1 LVWAYDCKDD
11 QMKRAV
17 IRLWFSLLV
26 LAGCGKNAPDC
37 IQSSGDIVREELVL
51 PAFQNIT
58 VFENVR
64 LVLRY
69 GTEQRVVLETGA
81 NLRSDVTARVEEGT
95 LELRDQNNCNFFRAY
110 GRTTF
115 YVTTP
120 DLQVLRSSTGWPI
133 QSEGVLPFT
142 ALSLVS
148 ESFNN
153 PETETTD
160 GSFELELDTDRV
172 SVVANG
178 IAYFRLQGQTG
189 TLSVTVAAG
198 DSRIEAGELIAET
211 VELNHRGSNEILINP
226 TQRISGI
233 IQGYGDVLSYN
244 RPPAVE
250 VEETFRGRLIFVD

>member
-1 LVWAYDCKDD
+1 
-11 QMKRAV
+11 MKRPLTA
-17 IRLWFSLLV
+17 LLFAFLL

-37 IQSSGDIVREELVL
+37 LQSSGDVVREELAL
-51 PAFQNIT
+51 PAFEKIT

-69 GTEQRVVLETGA
+69 GTEQRVVLETGK
-81 NLRSDVTARVEEGT
+81 NLRPDVSALVEEGT

-211 VELNHRGSNEILINP
+211 VQLNHRGSNEILINP

>member
-1 LVWAYDCKDD
+1 
-11 QMKRAV
+11 MKRPV
-17 IRLWFSLLV
+17 ISLLFAFLL
-26 LAGCGKNAPDC
+26 LAGCGKSAPDC
-37 IQSSGDIVREELVL
+37 IQSSGDVVREELAL
-51 PAFQNIT
+51 PAFEKIT

-69 GTEQRVVLETGA
+69 GTEQRVVLETGK
-81 NLRSDVTARVEEGT
+81 NLRPDVSALVEEGT

-153 PETETTD
+153 PET
-160 GSFELELDTDRV
+160 DRF
-172 SVVANG
+172 S
-178 IAYFRLQGQTG
+178 
-189 TLSVTVAAG
+189 
-198 DSRIEAGELIAET
+198 
-211 VELNHRGSNEILINP
+211 
-226 TQRISGI
+226 
-233 IQGYGDVLSYN
+233 
-244 RPPAVE
+244 
-250 VEETFRGRLIFVD
+250 TFIKAMV

>member
-1 LVWAYDCKDD
+1 
-11 QMKRAV
+11 M
-17 IRLWFSLLV
+17 FTFLLFP
-26 LAGCGKNAPDC
+26 GCGKNAPDC
-37 IQSSGDIVREELVL
+37 IQSSGDIVQEELSL
-51 PAFQNIT
+51 PAFENIT

-69 GTEQRVVLETGA
+69 GAEQRVVLETGK
-81 NLRSDVTARVEEGT
+81 NLRSDVTAKVEAGT
-95 LELRDQNNCNFFRAY
+95 LELRDQNSCNFFRAY

-133 QSEGVLPFT
+133 QSEGTLPFT

-160 GSFELELDTDRV
+160 GSFDLELDTDRV

-178 IAYFRLQGQTG
+178 IAYFKLRGQTQA
-189 TLSVTVAAG
+189 LSITVAAG
-198 DSRIEAGELIAET
+198 DSRIEAEGLIAET
-211 VELNHRGSNEILINP
+211 VQLNHRGSNEILVNP
-226 TQRISGI
+226 TRRIAGV

-244 RPPAVE
+244 RPQEVE
-250 VEETFRGRLIFVD
+250 VDETFRGRLIFVD

>member
-1 LVWAYDCKDD
+1 
-11 QMKRAV
+11 M
-17 IRLWFSLLV
+17 FLLM
-26 LAGCGKNAPDC
+26 AGCGKNAPDC
-37 IQSSGDIVREELVL
+37 IQSSGDIVQEELAL

-64 LVLRY
+64 LVLRH
-69 GTEQRVVLETGA
+69 GTEQRVVLETGK
-81 NLRSDVTARVEEGT
+81 NLRSDVTAAVREGT

-120 DLQVLRSSTGWPI
+120 DLQVLRSSTGWPVK
-133 QSEGVLPFT
+133 SEGPLPFT

-153 PETETTD
+153 PETGTTD

-172 SVVANG
+172 SIVANG
-178 IAYFRLQGQTG
+178 IAYFNLRGQTRAF
-189 TLSVTVAAG
+189 SVTVAAG
-198 DSRIEAGELIAET
+198 DARIEAEGLIAET
-211 VELNHRGSNEILINP
+211 VQVNHRGSNEVLVYP
-226 TQRISGI
+226 TRSISGVI
-233 IQGYGDVLSYN
+233 RGYGDVLSFN
-244 RPPAVE
+244 RPEEVA